1 MFSMRTLV
9 FTLLL
14 SIISGN
20 SLAEKNSSPV
30 TVPPAG
36 DAGAKG
42 QSQKEATQKKL
53 PGNAVNRNQSVTFQS
68 LKQMDELIS
77 LGVPALALNLLE
89 HEQKQRPEFSADWYT
104 FEYKRILLLAAL
116 ERWHQLIERSQWLF
130 DTAAKEKHITKKIR
144 LWFETQQVI
153 ARLQLKQSEQALEQL
168 QRLLWNTEAQHR
180 DPSLPVVWRRLV
192 IRAYLQLQADDD
204 ARRALVRYELDYE
217 SEEQNIDWVLL
228 QAQVLL
234 RTGRP
239 QQAIQLLNKIPL
251 ENAVDVEALLLI
263 ARLQHEPDKAAS
275 ISQQMREKLDGKLLS
290 RSARWAYSYVAYLSA
305 KVLGDQGA
313 QISNLESMLSLG
325 IEHPVFDDSYQV
337 TADDLWGIYNEQG
350 LRLANDS
357 GLLFGNDQQWQKLS
371 DKLLKKEPEKALAL
385 NTALVM
391 HTSDFATMQRQHQTI
406 VEIIEQRKNG
416 LELINQLYLHSSKV
430 PDVNV
435 LPDEVRYRLVDYA
448 LSEGDYYEAAT
459 IMKSLDEPP
468 PGKTLF
474 DWRMRKARVLIL
486 QGEYQNSEDLIRRT
500 FAENARITREELDRY
515 IQVVF
520 DFQTVQQHER
530 AIRLFDIV
538 SLENLDEKLKR
549 EIYFWKA
556 ESYFSLQQY
565 DRAALYY
572 LESSRAVTDAE
583 HDLWGQSARF
593 KAGQALMQAEIYDD
607 AKKVFTDLLMVTVSD
622 SRKAII
628 NQNLQKIRLLKSTVD
643 NRQI

>member
-1 MFSMRTLV
+1 MRILV

-14 SIISGN
+14 SSIAGY
-20 SLAEKNSSPV
+20 SLAEQNSSPV
-30 TVPPAG
+30 DVPPAD
-36 DAGAKG
+36 DAAAQG

-53 PGNAVNRNQSVTFQS
+53 PGNAVNRSQSVTFQS
-68 LKQMDELIS
+68 LKQMDELIN

-89 HEQKQRPEFSADWYT
+89 HEQKQRPEFSADWYA

-153 ARLQLKQSEQALEQL
+153 ARLQLKQSEQALQQL
-168 QRLLWNTEAQHR
+168 QLLLWNTEAQHR

-217 SEEQNIDWVLL
+217 SEQQNIDWVLL

-239 QQAIQLLNKIPL
+239 QLAIQLLNKIPL
-251 ENAVDVEALLLI
+251 ENAVDVEALLMI
-263 ARLQHEPDKAAS
+263 AQLQHEPDKAAS
-275 ISQQMREKLDGKLLS
+275 IYQQMREKLDGKLLS
-290 RSARWAYSYVAYLSA
+290 RSARWAYSYVAFLSA
-305 KVLGDQGA
+305 KVLGDQTA
-313 QISNLESMLSLG
+313 QVSNLESMLSLG
-325 IEHPVFDDSYQV
+325 IEYPVFDDSYQV

-357 GLLFGNDQQWQKLS
+357 GLLFGNDRQWQKLS

-391 HTSDFATMQRQHQTI
+391 HTSDFATMQQQHKTI
-406 VEIIEQRKNG
+406 VEIIEQKKNG

-448 LSEGDYYEAAT
+448 LSEGDYYEAAK

-500 FAENARITREELDRY
+500 FTENARITREELDRY

-572 LESSRAVTDAE
+572 LESSRAVADAE

-628 NQNLQKIRLLKSTVD
+628 NQNLQKIRLLKSTLD